1 MMMNN
6 SLLQPSLQ
14 TSCSP
19 PPPPPMKMLMNDPF
33 ASYTGSYTFPS
44 MVANMQ
50 CNASHSPT
58 CAQQTS
64 NRTHA
69 ATLGNVKQCANY
81 KCGTTKTPLWRK
93 GWTVEEPSSKNGYKP
108 KTVFLCNK
116 CGLHY
121 RKGHYCKEC
130 LEIFK
135 ESDMRNEKQF
145 WLICSHCN
153 QWIHKKCMKETCQDE
168 SNYVCCE
175 CKENP
180 SRTLTTKRKKKS
192 TVSKQV
198 ASASEEEEEVEEIAI
213 PKRRVQHKRSYE
225 SSQEETEFKPSQPAT
240 PLRREGSVSPTSP
253 NSMPFK
259 KRIKGSL
266 SPSTSPEPMMQPLKI
281 SRIYSKIASEIDGYT
296 TETSSPTTS
305 ENEEDYSLSFSPIR
319 MPSDGPRVFLIN
331 QPMTNSSSA
340 IDMLASICEQ
350 MQ

>member
-1 MMMNN
+1 M
-6 SLLQPSLQ
+6 
-14 TSCSP
+14 
-19 PPPPPMKMLMNDPF
+19 
-33 ASYTGSYTFPS
+33 
-44 MVANMQ
+44 
-50 CNASHSPT
+50 
-58 CAQQTS
+58 
-64 NRTHA
+64 
-69 ATLGNVKQCANY
+69 
-81 KCGTTKTPLWRK
+81 
-93 GWTVEEPSSKNGYKP
+93 
-108 KTVFLCNK
+108 CNK

-168 SNYVCCE
+168 TNYVCCE

-180 SRTLTTKRKKKS
+180 NRTLTTKRKKKS
-192 TVSKQV
+192 TTTVTPKQV
-198 ASASEEEEEVEEIAI
+198 SSEEEEEEIVI

-225 SSQEETEFKPSQPAT
+225 SPQEEEENDKPSETTSPVQK
-240 PLRREGSVSPTSP
+240 EGSTTHSPTSP

-259 KRIKGSL
+259 KRIKGTM
-266 SPSTSPEPMMQPLKI
+266 SPPTSPQSMMQPLKI

-331 QPMTNSSSA
+331 QPMSMNSSSA